1 MVAPARLGLLFFL
14 RLSSFVPVAREL
26 APFSARL
33 LRSLVTGITSTPFPV
48 FDRELRAA
56 QETVFSDREM
66 DRCNF
71 VSHGISIVNY
81 IDPKQSKFRR
91 WKKEFQIFLC
101 GAVIGGLN
109 SRVFRR
115 TLFLLESHF
124 DRQITKER
132 GTCSFEEGLKFDKE
146 SMDPLEAMG
155 ENRFPGFYASFNN
168 TCARYIYIYTE
179 WVARFRADN

>member
-146 SMDPLEAMG
+146 SMDPLEADG
-155 ENRFPGFYASFNN
+155 REPFP
-168 TCARYIYIYTE
+168 RLLR
-179 WVARFRADN
+179 VL